1 MKEILK
7 RQPVHVVY
15 GGAQLF
21 RSGTVRKI
29 GELALS
35 SFNGYA
41 NDIHEFATA
50 FGMKKDETCIR
61 VYERVMSKLESEA
74 VEDYRIDFEDGF
86 GYRTDEEEDE
96 AAVQCARETARA
108 MKDNLLSHYFGI
120 RPKPYC
126 REMRSRCVRTIELY
140 LRELLES
147 SSGKLPDNFL
157 ITLPKV
163 ESGLQVFE
171 FVSALEKTE
180 NLLRIK
186 SGLLRIE
193 IMVETA
199 SSLIGTDGRLSL
211 PLIAEAGAGR
221 IESAHFGA
229 FDYTAELGI
238 IAKYQTL
245 RHQTCDFARNIMKA
259 SLENSGIRL
268 SDGATNI
275 MPIAPHKGGPLTDQ
289 QKADNKNVVH
299 SAWKLHFDNITHSL
313 ENGFY
318 QGWDLHPAQLIPR
331 YSATYKFFAENLPDS
346 SARLR
351 NFLEQA
357 ARSTTHSNIFDDAAS
372 GQGLLNFFIRGYNCG
387 AITEDEILDSG
398 LKVEELEMRSF
409 SKIISS
415 RSQ

>member
-1 MKEILK
+1 
-7 RQPVHVVY
+7 
-15 GGAQLF
+15 
-21 RSGTVRKI
+21 
-29 GELALS
+29 
-35 SFNGYA
+35 
-41 NDIHEFATA
+41 
-50 FGMKKDETCIR
+50 
-61 VYERVMSKLESEA
+61 
-74 VEDYRIDFEDGF
+74 
-86 GYRTDEEEDE
+86 
-96 AAVQCARETARA
+96 
-108 MKDNLLSHYFGI
+108 
-120 RPKPYC
+120 
-126 REMRSRCVRTIELY
+126 LY
-140 LRELLES
+140 LRQLLES

-163 ESGLQVFE
+163 ESAVQISE

-186 SGLLRIE
+186 DGLLRLE

-199 SSLIGTDGRLSL
+199 SSLIGRDGRLSL
-211 PLIAEAGAGR
+211 PLIAEAGEGR

-238 IAKYQTL
+238 IAKYQSL
-245 RHQTCDFARNIMKA
+245 RHQACDFARNMMKA
-259 SLENSGIRL
+259 SLEGSGIRL

-275 MPIAPHKGGPLTDQ
+275 MPITLHKGESLTEQ
-289 QKADNKNVVH
+289 QKANNRNIVH

-331 YSATYKFFAENLPDS
+331 YSATYNFFAENLADS
-346 SARLR
+346 TSRLR

-357 ARSTTHSNIFDDAAS
+357 ARSTTHANVFDDAAS

-387 AITEDEILDSG
+387 AIAEDEIRNAG
-398 LKVEELEMRSF
+398 LTVEELGMRSF
-409 SKIISS
+409 SKIISA